1 MNGKQIKSKTK
12 RNSKIKYETLKPN
25 YLNVTKPDKYLQKN
39 ANKFNIDNQNK
50 KKMEQIKV
58 KINLLQEMLSN
69 DIYKAPKKNK
79 SSLSNDKITKNNKD
93 KKYNS
98 LLEKNTSNVNSKKNN
113 LKRDKSPNNTNSDNF
128 HSKFAFY
135 DSFNVKYKSDIDK
148 VLDKSDNVIG
158 MKNNKDYFSKKQK
171 KNVIS
176 IKKMKY
182 VDYNNQDLT
191 DTKIS
196 NIRNIGNY
204 SIDKENTSIDKSIN
218 FNQINKDKENKN
230 NIIKSVIHQY
240 NQSNNI
246 KFQEFN
252 TDNNKNEESILYSKM
267 DKIMPQSVK
276 NIEEDINS
284 IKVSNNTGAI
294 PKDDLNLNNNHSSVE
309 QIETKN
315 FDNISKETPSTKY
328 TIKIDTRITDNIL
341 SYKHNKIISADNSI
355 KNSGRKKRLNKS
367 VNKILI
373 ANKSKILP
381 TSSNKNILVVKT
393 HRVKKNHSYENRNKY
408 SINTGTNKNK
418 NLNNS
423 NNNIKTEKGN
433 TNITNL
439 NFMDINTSPFMRNK
453 YNQSNKNINKNVI
466 NLKKGPVNCKL
477 NFNTPLGYYNFKK
490 EYEIGLEKKNKNL
503 KTKYSSFNIS
513 QSSINKNQQNNS
525 SINNLKNNHCNMI
538 KINKTEKNSKTNTY
552 KNNMKMSYTNS
563 SNLKRKTFDNKM
575 EKEKEKN
582 VKKEEE
588 RIKEKEE
595 KKEEKTKEKEKNLE
609 KEETEKEKEKEKEEE
624 EDEKEHIPHVFSVSL
639 RQSGYKQK
647 EYPNMAKSR
656 LSSSQREIIFKKD
669 NFEKLKNNI
678 YRETKFV
685 KSIESLCKKGFAG
698 PGIKKTNQD
707 NFFIFNNFNN
717 NSNYIYMGVCDGHG
731 IFGQDI
737 SSYLVNNLPQNL
749 NKDIINKNIK
759 NLSTEK
765 LQNLSKIL
773 ESTFVQTNIN
783 LNTDERIDSTFS
795 GSTCVTVLFTPT
807 RLICINVGDSR
818 CVMGKFSNDKWYS
831 KNLTRDHKPSE
842 PDEMDRIIA
851 AGGKVEAYRD
861 NEGNFVGPERVWK
874 KEGDVPGLAMSRSFG
889 DEVAHTVGVIV
900 NPEIDDYQ
908 LLNEDKFIILA
919 SDGIWEFISS
929 EEVVNIVKDF
939 YLENNIEGALTYLY
953 NEASKRW
960 IMEEEIIDDI
970 TIILVFLN

>member
-1 MNGKQIKSKTK
+1 MNEKQIKAKTK
-12 RNSKIKYETLKPN
+12 RNSKIKYETSKPS
-25 YLNVTKPDKYLQKN
+25 KFLQKHE
-39 ANKFNIDNQNK
+39 NKFSIDNQNK
-50 KKMEQIKV
+50 IKMEKIKV

-69 DIYKAPKKNK
+69 DIYKATKKNK
-79 SSLSNDKITKNNKD
+79 SSLSNDKIIKSNKD

-98 LLEKNTSNVNSKKNN
+98 LQEKNNSNSNTNKNN
-113 LKRDKSPNNTNSDNF
+113 LNRDKTPYNINSDNF
-128 HSKFAFY
+128 NSKFALY
-135 DSFNVKYKSDIDK
+135 DSFNIKFKSEIEK
-148 VLDKSDNVIG
+148 VLDKSDNCIV

-171 KNVIS
+171 KNVLA
-176 IKKMKY
+176 IKKTKSN
-182 VDYNNQDLT
+182 DYNNQELT
-191 DTKIS
+191 EAKIS
-196 NIRNIGNY
+196 NLRNIGNY
-204 SIDKENTSIDKSIN
+204 SIDKENTSIDKSVN
-218 FNQINKDKENKN
+218 FNQINKDKENNN
-230 NIIKSVIHQY
+230 NIIKKIIQPY
-240 NQSNNI
+240 GQTNDI
-246 KFQEFN
+246 KFSENN
-252 TDNNKNEESILYSKM
+252 TDNKSEETSLYSKI
-267 DKIMPQSVK
+267 DKMIPQSVK
-276 NIEEDINS
+276 DIKEDIYS
-284 IKVSNNTGAI
+284 ITSSNNTGVI
-294 PKDDLNLNNNHSSVE
+294 LKDSPNLNNNHSSVE

-328 TIKIDTRITDNIL
+328 TIKIDTRITDNTL
-341 SYKHNKIISADNSI
+341 NYKNNKITSADNSV
-355 KNSGRKKRLNKS
+355 KNSDRKKKLNKS

-373 ANKSKILP
+373 SNRSKILP
-381 TSSNKNILVVKT
+381 NSSNKNVLVAKSYKT
-393 HRVKKNHSYENRNKY
+393 KKNHSHEHRNKY
-408 SINTGTNKNK
+408 NINEDVNKSK

-423 NNNIKTEKGN
+423 NNIKTGKGN
-433 TNITNL
+433 LNMTNL

-453 YNQSNKNINKNVI
+453 YNQSNRNINKNI
-466 NLKKGPVNCKL
+466 ISLKKGPVNCKL
-477 NFNTPLGYYNFKK
+477 NYNTPLGYYNLKNN
-490 EYEIGLEKKNKNL
+490 YEIGLDKKNKNL
-503 KTKYSSFNIS
+503 KNKTKYSSFNIS
-513 QSSINKNQQNNS
+513 QTSINKNQQNYS
-525 SINNLKNNHCNMI
+525 SINNLKNNNCNLI

-552 KNNMKMSYTNS
+552 KNNMKVNYTNS
-563 SNLKRKTFDNKM
+563 SYLKRKTFDNKK
-575 EKEKEKN
+575 EKDKKECKKEKEKGN
-582 VKKEEE
+582 DKEKVETKEES
-588 RIKEKEE
+588 K
-595 KKEEKTKEKEKNLE
+595 KEKEK
-609 KEETEKEKEKEKEEE
+609 EE

-647 EYPNMAKSR
+647 EYPNMAKNR
-656 LSSSQREIIFKKD
+656 LSSSQREIIFKND

-678 YRETKFV
+678 YRETKYV

-783 LNTDERIDSTFS
+783 LNTDERIDSTYS
-795 GSTCVTVLFTPT
+795 GSTCATVLFTPT

-818 CVMGKFSNDKWYS
+818 CVIGKYSNDKWYS

-861 NEGNFVGPERVWK
+861 NFGNFVGPERVWK

-900 NPEIDDYQ
+900 NPEIDEYQ
-908 LLNEDKFIILA
+908 LLNENKFIILA

-939 YLENNIEGALTYLY
+939 YLENNIDEALTYLY

>member
-1 MNGKQIKSKTK
+1 MNEKQIKAKTK
-12 RNSKIKYETLKPN
+12 RNSKIKYETSKPS
-25 YLNVTKPDKYLQKN
+25 KFLQKHE
-39 ANKFNIDNQNK
+39 NKFSIDNQNK
-50 KKMEQIKV
+50 IKMEKIKV

-69 DIYKAPKKNK
+69 DIYKATKKNK
-79 SSLSNDKITKNNKD
+79 SSLSNDKIIKSNKD

-98 LLEKNTSNVNSKKNN
+98 LQEKNNSNSNTNKNN
-113 LKRDKSPNNTNSDNF
+113 LNRDKTPYNINSDNF
-128 HSKFAFY
+128 NSKFALY
-135 DSFNVKYKSDIDK
+135 DSFNIKFKSEIEK
-148 VLDKSDNVIG
+148 VLDKSDNCIV

-171 KNVIS
+171 KNVLA
-176 IKKMKY
+176 IKKTKSN
-182 VDYNNQDLT
+182 DYNNQELT
-191 DTKIS
+191 EAKIS
-196 NIRNIGNY
+196 NLRNIGNY
-204 SIDKENTSIDKSIN
+204 SIDKENTSIDKSVN
-218 FNQINKDKENKN
+218 FNQINKDKENNN
-230 NIIKSVIHQY
+230 NIIKKIIQPY
-240 NQSNNI
+240 GQTNDI
-246 KFQEFN
+246 KFSENN
-252 TDNNKNEESILYSKM
+252 TDNKSEETSLYSKI
-267 DKIMPQSVK
+267 DKMIPQSVK
-276 NIEEDINS
+276 DIKEDIYS
-284 IKVSNNTGAI
+284 ITSSNNTGVI
-294 PKDDLNLNNNHSSVE
+294 LKDSPNLNNNHSSVE

-328 TIKIDTRITDNIL
+328 TIKIDTRITDNTL
-341 SYKHNKIISADNSI
+341 NYKNNKITSDDNSV
-355 KNSGRKKRLNKS
+355 KNSDRKKKLNKS

-373 ANKSKILP
+373 SNRSKILP
-381 TSSNKNILVVKT
+381 NSSNKNVLVAKSYKT
-393 HRVKKNHSYENRNKY
+393 KKNQSHEHRIKYNINEDVNK
-408 SINTGTNKNK
+408 SK

-423 NNNIKTEKGN
+423 NNIKTGKGN
-433 TNITNL
+433 LNMTNL

-453 YNQSNKNINKNVI
+453 YNQSNRNINKNI
-466 NLKKGPVNCKL
+466 ISLKKGPVNCKL
-477 NFNTPLGYYNFKK
+477 NYNTPLGYYNLKNN
-490 EYEIGLEKKNKNL
+490 YEIGLDKMNKNL
-503 KTKYSSFNIS
+503 KNKTKYSSFNIS
-513 QSSINKNQQNNS
+513 QTSINKNQQNYS
-525 SINNLKNNHCNMI
+525 SINNLKNNNCNLI

-552 KNNMKMSYTNS
+552 KNNMKVNYTNS
-563 SNLKRKTFDNKM
+563 SYLKRKTFDNKK
-575 EKEKEKN
+575 EKDKKECKKEKEKGN
-582 VKKEEE
+582 DKEKVETKEES
-588 RIKEKEE
+588 K
-595 KKEEKTKEKEKNLE
+595 KEKEK
-609 KEETEKEKEKEKEEE
+609 EE

-647 EYPNMAKSR
+647 EYPNMAKNR
-656 LSSSQREIIFKKD
+656 LSSSQREIIFKND

-678 YRETKFV
+678 YRETKYV

-783 LNTDERIDSTFS
+783 LNTDERIDSTYS
-795 GSTCVTVLFTPT
+795 GSTCATVLFTPT

-818 CVMGKFSNDKWYS
+818 CVIGKYSNDKWYS

-861 NEGNFVGPERVWK
+861 NFGNFVGPERVWK

-900 NPEIDDYQ
+900 NPEIDEYQ
-908 LLNEDKFIILA
+908 LLNENKFIILA

-939 YLENNIEGALTYLY
+939 YLENNIDEALTYLY

>member
-1 MNGKQIKSKTK
+1 MNEKQIKSKTK
-12 RNSKIKYETLKPN
+12 RNSKIKYETSKPN
-25 YLNVTKPDKYLQKN
+25 YLNIAKPDKYLQKN
-39 ANKFNIDNQNK
+39 TNKFNIDNQNK
-50 KKMEQIKV
+50 KKMEKIKV

-69 DIYKAPKKNK
+69 DIYKVTKKNK
-79 SSLSNDKITKNNKD
+79 SSLSNDKTTKNNKD

-98 LLEKNTSNVNSKKNN
+98 LFEKNSSNANSKKSN
-113 LKRDKSPNNTNSDNF
+113 LNRDKTPYNTNSDNF
-128 HSKFAFY
+128 NSKFALY
-135 DSFNVKYKSDIDK
+135 DSFNIKYKSDIDK
-148 VLDKSDNVIG
+148 VLDKSDNING
-158 MKNNKDYFSKKQK
+158 LKNNRDYFSKKQK

-182 VDYNNQDLT
+182 GDYNNQELT
-191 DTKIS
+191 EGKLS

-204 SIDKENTSIDKSIN
+204 SIDKENTSIDKSVN
-218 FNQINKDKENKN
+218 FNQINKEKEDKN
-230 NIIKSVIHQY
+230 NIIKNVIHQY
-240 NQSNNI
+240 NQPNNI
-246 KFQEFN
+246 KYQEYN
-252 TDNNKNEESILYSKM
+252 TDNNKSEESILYSKM
-267 DKIMPQSVK
+267 EKIMPISIK

-284 IKVSNNTGAI
+284 IAISNNDGVI
-294 PKDDLNLNNNHSSVE
+294 SKEVLNHNNKHSSGE
-309 QIETKN
+309 QIESKN

-341 SYKHNKIISADNSI
+341 SYKHNKITSADNSI

-373 ANKSKILP
+373 TNKSKILP
-381 TSSNKNILVVKT
+381 TSSNKNILVVKAY
-393 HRVKKNHSYENRNKY
+393 RVKKNHSYEHRNKY
-408 SINTGTNKNK
+408 NINADLNKIK
-418 NLNNS
+418 NFNNS
-423 NNNIKTEKGN
+423 NINIKPGKGI

-439 NFMDINTSPFMRNK
+439 NFMDINTSPFVKNK
-453 YNQSNKNINKNVI
+453 YNQSNRNINKNVM

-477 NFNTPLGYYNFKK
+477 NFNTPLGYYNIKRD
-490 EYEIGLEKKNKNL
+490 YELGMDKKNKNL

-513 QSSINKNQQNNS
+513 QSSINKNQQNYS
-525 SINNLKNNHCNMI
+525 SINNLKYNNCNVI

-552 KNNMKMSYTNS
+552 KNNIKMNYTNS
-563 SNLKRKTFDNKM
+563 SSLKRKTFDNKK
-575 EKEKEKN
+575 EKEKEN
-582 VKKEEE
+582 KKEEKKE
-588 RIKEKEE
+588 DKKEDKKEKEKEKEE
-595 KKEEKTKEKEKNLE
+595 KKE
-609 KEETEKEKEKEKEEE
+609 KEKEKEKEE

-647 EYPNMAKSR
+647 EYPNMAKNR
-656 LSSSQREIIFKKD
+656 LSSSQGEIIFKKD

-717 NSNYIYMGVCDGHG
+717 NSNYIFMGVCDGHG

-773 ESTFVQTNIN
+773 ESTFVQTNIS
-783 LNTDERIDSTFS
+783 LNTDERIDATFS
-795 GSTCVTVLFTPT
+795 GSTCVTVLYTPT

-861 NEGNFVGPERVWK
+861 NDGNFVGPERVWK

-900 NPEIDDYQ
+900 NPEIDEYQ
-908 LLNEDKFIILA
+908 LLNEDKFLILA

>member
-1 MNGKQIKSKTK
+1 MNEKQIKAKTK
-12 RNSKIKYETLKPN
+12 RNSKMKYETSKPG
-25 YLNVTKPDKYLQKN
+25 KFLQKN
-39 ANKFNIDNQNK
+39 VNKFNIDNQNK

-69 DIYKAPKKNK
+69 DIYKVSKKNR

-98 LLEKNTSNVNSKKNN
+98 LNANTNKNN
-113 LKRDKSPNNTNSDNF
+113 LNCDKSHYNINSNNFN
-128 HSKFAFY
+128 SKFALY
-135 DSFNVKYKSDIDK
+135 DSFNIKFKSEIEK
-148 VLDKSDNVIG
+148 VLDKSDNFIG

-176 IKKMKY
+176 IKKIKY
-182 VDYNNQDLT
+182 RDYNNQELT

-196 NIRNIGNY
+196 NIRNIENY
-204 SIDKENTSIDKSIN
+204 SIDKENTSIDKSVN

-230 NIIKSVIHQY
+230 IIIKNVIHPY
-240 NQSNNI
+240 KQSNDI
-246 KFQEFN
+246 KFSEIN
-252 TDNNKNEESILYSKM
+252 SDNKSEESFLYSKM
-267 DKIMPQSVK
+267 DKMVPESVK
-276 NIEEDINS
+276 SIKEDINS
-284 IKVSNNTGAI
+284 ITVSKNTSVI
-294 PKDDLNLNNNHSSVE
+294 SKDALNNNNHSSGE
-309 QIETKN
+309 QIENKN
-315 FDNISKETPSTKY
+315 IDNISKETPSTKY
-328 TIKIDTRITDNIL
+328 TIKIDTRITDNAL

-355 KNSGRKKRLNKS
+355 KNSGRKKNLNKS
-367 VNKILI
+367 VNKILV

-381 TSSNKNILVVKT
+381 NSSNKNILVVKPYRT
-393 HRVKKNHSYENRNKY
+393 KKNHSFEHRNKY
-408 SINTGTNKNK
+408 NINADLNKIK

-423 NNNIKTEKGN
+423 NSIQTAKGISN
-433 TNITNL
+433 MNNL
-439 NFMDINTSPFMRNK
+439 NFMDINTSPFVKNK
-453 YNQSNKNINKNVI
+453 YNQSNRNINKNI
-466 NLKKGPVNCKL
+466 ISLKKGPVNCKL
-477 NFNTPLGYYNFKK
+477 NFNTPLGYYNFKNN
-490 EYEIGLEKKNKNL
+490 YEMGVDKKNKNL
-503 KTKYSSFNIS
+503 KNKTKYSSFNIS
-513 QSSINKNQQNNS
+513 QSSINKNQQNYS
-525 SINNLKNNHCNMI
+525 SINNLKYNNCNVI

-552 KNNMKMSYTNS
+552 KNNMKMNYTNS
-563 SNLKRKTFDNKM
+563 SYLKRKTFDNKK
-575 EKEKEKN
+575 EKEKED
-582 VKKEEE
+582 KK
-588 RIKEKEE
+588 
-595 KKEEKTKEKEKNLE
+595 
-609 KEETEKEKEKEKEEE
+609 EKEKEKEKEETKEERAKEKGKENEDKKEKLKEKEKEKE
-624 EDEKEHIPHVFSVSL
+624 EDDDDEREHIPHVFSVSL

-647 EYPNMAKSR
+647 EYPNMAKNR
-656 LSSSQREIIFKKD
+656 LSSSQGEIIFKKD

-717 NSNYIYMGVCDGHG
+717 NSNYIFMGVCDGHG
-731 IFGQDI
+731 LFGQDI
-737 SSYLVNNLPQNL
+737 SSYLVSNLPQNL

-765 LQNLSKIL
+765 LQNLSTIL

-783 LNTDERIDSTFS
+783 LNTDERIDATYS

-818 CVMGKFSNDKWYS
+818 CVMGKFSNNKWYS
-831 KNLTRDHKPSE
+831 KNLTRDQKPSE

-861 NEGNFVGPERVWK
+861 NDGNFVGPERVWK

-900 NPEIDDYQ
+900 NPEIDEYQ

-939 YLENNIEGALTYLY
+939 YLENNIEGALTCLY